1 MRWIF
6 LFLSLSCLRASSS
19 CALCGNKSEDLH
31 HNVTLGRMALYFDN
45 DADSDKEGTPS
56 PTHVDEGE
64 LVKVLNNYGSPI
76 ELSPRS
82 IVGQRSPPPAPATK
96 TVVVEKVIKVNRPC
110 KKEQCLQQRL
120 ESLRKVDPKFT
131 DYMEKRFYLV
141 GKMRQRN
148 HELHAQLENLLH
160 ATAVLKAN
168 GQEIKGKGSSE
179 DVAAG
184 LESMISNRRMARILK
199 HKRLCKCLLAHYMHD
214 VDQLMRQMH
223 AKSQHCES
231 SIETWLRMNKEQKER
246 LYKILLHA
254 QRRDMQRLIQ
264 LRDLKLWYAK
274 KLHIIDQVSKR
285 RLQRMVAVL
294 QQQESNFQTRLWKR
308 LQELQRSDNG
318 WARHE
323 RAYKEALL
331 IMSRQHT
338 MLLRE
343 SYRQGRKLEYLTNLI
358 RKKVLPQQ
366 EALALASVQ
375 TMGKLGSIHK
385 QCARLCKRKNQMSR
399 HTQITQQKSRQT
411 QAARSRASTV
421 AQYKPA
427 REQPRARLVA
437 QHLSCQLGKCRVARR
452 LRQLKKELLKT
463 LDEGCSDVHSK
474 SDKNL
479 IHSQT
484 YNTPRLSANVG
495 SYDMTNL
502 QETLM
507 QPLTEAETVSNPI
520 FTESA
525 ALKSSVTFHKFA
537 ERGDRR
543 IVGKTIRK
551 GIVQH
556 SVHPC
561 AQHNAD
567 FVQ

>member
-1 MRWIF
+1 
-6 LFLSLSCLRASSS
+6 
-19 CALCGNKSEDLH
+19 
-31 HNVTLGRMALYFDN
+31 MALYFDN
-45 DADSDKEGTPS
+45 DADSDKEGTPP

-82 IVGQRSPPPAPATK
+82 VLGRPPPSPAPVTK
-96 TVVVEKVIKVNRPC
+96 TVVVEKMVKVDRPC
-110 KKEQCLQQRL
+110 KKERCLHRRL
-120 ESLRKVDPKFT
+120 ENLRKVDPKFT

-148 HELHAQLENLLH
+148 HELHAQLENLLK
-160 ATAVLKAN
+160 ATAALKVH
-168 GQEIKGKGSSE
+168 GQKIRGKGSSE

-274 KLHIIDQVSKR
+274 KLHVLDEVSRK
-285 RLQRMVAVL
+285 RLQRMMVML
-294 QQQESNFQTRLWKR
+294 QKQEYNFQARLWAR
-308 LQELQRSDNG
+308 LQELQKSAND
-318 WARHE
+318 WAQHE

-331 IMSRQHT
+331 TMSRQHT

-343 SYRQGRKLEYLTNLI
+343 SYQQGKRLEYLTNLVQT
-358 RKKVLPQQ
+358 KVLPQQ
-366 EALALASVQ
+366 EALALASVR
-375 TMGKLGSIHK
+375 TMGRLGAIHK
-385 QCARLCKRKNQMSR
+385 QCAGLCKRRTHTCR
-399 HTQITQQKSRQT
+399 HSQITKQTSRQT
-411 QAARSRASTV
+411 QAPSLQASAV
-421 AQYKPA
+421 VQYKPA
-427 REQPRARLVA
+427 REQHKARLEA
-437 QHLSCQLGKCRVARR
+437 QHLSCQLGKCRVARK

-463 LDEGCSDVHSK
+463 LDEGCSDVHLK
-474 SDKNL
+474 SDSSL
-479 IHSQT
+479 ISSQD
-484 YNTPRLSANVG
+484 YNMQRLSA
-495 SYDMTNL
+495 SASPHEMTRL

-507 QPLTEAETVSNPI
+507 QPLMETGATNDPASTEAAVSQLSM
-520 FTESA
+520 T
-525 ALKSSVTFHKFA
+525 THK
-537 ERGDRR
+537 RTRKGRR
-543 IVGKTIRK
+543 VIRK
-551 GIVQH
+551 LVRKRILRQ
-556 SVHPC
+556 SVHSH
-561 AQHNAD
+561 AQQGVD
-567 FVQ
+567 FVK